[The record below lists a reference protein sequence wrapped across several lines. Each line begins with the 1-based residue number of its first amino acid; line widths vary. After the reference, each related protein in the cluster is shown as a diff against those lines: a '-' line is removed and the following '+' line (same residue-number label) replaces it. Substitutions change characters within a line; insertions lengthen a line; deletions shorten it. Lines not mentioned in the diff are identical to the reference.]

1 MEGGFNEYDQDISD
15 HRPVALKL
23 STNVISLGDLN
34 LDGQINIV
42 DIVLVIEIIL
52 DSDNEYNQLADLNE
66 DGSINIIDVVQLVNI
81 ILN

>member
-1 MEGGFNEYDQDISD
+1 MDGGFNEYDQNISD

-23 STNVISLGDLN
+23 STNIISLGDIN
-34 LDGQINIV
+34 IDGQINIV

-52 DSDNEYNQLADLNE
+52 DGNNEYNLLADLNE
-66 DGSINIIDVVQLVNI
+66 DGVVNVIDVVQLVSL

>member
-1 MEGGFNEYDQDISD
+1 MDGGFNEYDQDISD

-23 STNVISLGDLN
+23 STTVISLGDIN
-34 LDGQINIV
+34 LDGQINII

-52 DSDNEYNQLADLNE
+52 DSDNEYNSSADLNS
-66 DGSINIIDVVQLVNI
+66 DSTVDILDVVHLVTI